1 MKKDSKAKVVAAN
14 AQVMEAFRKEAKRVG
29 VIDFV
34 ARSFH
39 VERSLEAVKA
49 AATRKGHSYLR
60 FDIAEEAARK

>member
-1 MKKDSKAKVVAAN
+1 V
-14 AQVMEAFRKEAKRVG
+14 KEALRREAMRVG

-49 AATRKGHSYLR
+49 AATRKGDSYLR
-60 FDIAEEAARK
+60 FEIAEEAARK